1 MDQARLADLTDIVAM
16 LVVGGTRISQFL
28 STDFSASSVEPI
40 GFCFQLLLQRSCFV
54 LMKNVIDLA
63 F

>member
-1 MDQARLADLTDIVAM
+1 MDQARLADLTDVAAM

-40 GFCFQLLLQRSCFV
+40 GFWFS
-54 LMKNVIDLA
+54 IA
-63 F
+63 FT

>member
-1 MDQARLADLTDIVAM
+1 MDQARLADLTVVVAM

-40 GFCFQLLLQRSCFV
+40 GFLFSIAFTEKLSCYYDER
-54 LMKNVIDLA
+54 N
-63 F
+63 

>member
-1 MDQARLADLTDIVAM
+1 MMDQARLADLTDVVAM

-40 GFCFQLLLQRSCFV
+40 GVLFTIAFTEKLFCYYEER
-54 LMKNVIDLA
+54 N
-63 F
+63 

>member
-1 MDQARLADLTDIVAM
+1 MDQARLADLTVVVAV

-40 GFCFQLLLQRSCFV
+40 GFLFS
-54 LMKNVIDLA
+54 IA
-63 F
+63 FTEKLFCYYEERHSYK